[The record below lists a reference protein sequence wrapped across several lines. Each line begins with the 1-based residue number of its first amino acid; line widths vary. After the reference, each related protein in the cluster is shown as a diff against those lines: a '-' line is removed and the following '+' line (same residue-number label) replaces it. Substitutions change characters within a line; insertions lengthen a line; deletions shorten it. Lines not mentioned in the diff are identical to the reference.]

1 MFSSVQTTT
10 PLASRATAAAVEIT
24 GLRKQFGNQVVVDD
38 FALTLAAGSITG
50 LVGRGKTT
58 VLAMVAG
65 VLPPDD
71 GNVRVFGVDVWSDR
85 PHAMASTPLDG
96 GPHLDDPTAWAT
108 LTRAAVQQGLDP
120 EEAVLRSWDL
130 LAQVGLSAVATVRL
144 VDYSPGMHSRLLLAR
159 ALVGRPAVLVLDDL
173 FRGVDDE
180 SARRIRF
187 VLERFVTGG
196 GAVLLS
202 GEHPHG
208 LCDEVRVLA

>member
-1 MFSSVQTTT
+1 MFSSAQTLTRTT
-10 PLASRATAAAVEIT
+10 VAAVEIT
-24 GLRKQFGNQVVVDD
+24 GLRKQFGDQVVVDD
-38 FALTLAAGSITG
+38 FALTVASGSITG

-65 VLPPDD
+65 VLPPDE
-71 GNVRVFGVDVWSDR
+71 GSVRVFGVDVWSDR

-96 GPHLDDPTAWAT
+96 RSHRGDPTGWAT
-108 LTRAAVQQGLDP
+108 LTRAALRHGLDP
-120 EEAVLRSWDL
+120 EETVLRSWDL
-130 LAQVGLSAVATVRL
+130 LAQVGLADAATVRL
-144 VDYSPGMHSRLLLAR
+144 FDYSPGMHSRLLLAR
-159 ALVGRPAVLVLDDL
+159 ALVSRPALLVLDDL

-180 SARRIRF
+180 SARRIRL

>member
-1 MFSSVQTTT
+1 MFASVQTATR
-10 PLASRATAAAVEIT
+10 LASAAVEIT
-24 GLRKQFGNQVVVDD
+24 GLRKQFGDQVVVDD
-38 FALTLAAGSITG
+38 LTLTLAAGTITG

-108 LTRAAVQQGLDP
+108 LTRAAVRHGLDP

-130 LAQVGLSAVATVRL
+130 LAQLGLSAVATVRL
-144 VDYSPGMHSRLLLAR
+144 GDYSPGMHSRLLLAR

-180 SARRIRF
+180 SARRIRL
-187 VLERFVTGG
+187 VLERFVTSG

-208 LCDEVRVLA
+208 LCDEVRMLA